1 MFIVLA
7 PVDGKRT
14 YHPKKL
20 DRGLGCLG
28 GPYTVTLATVK
39 YALAERSTAEHLPTT
54 ETLLRVRGEGKIS
67 NRRGIHA
74 RSLGESAVAR
84 VDDEV
89 SNDDLIDLPLE
100 GREFQVSSR
109 VTSGALLRWQCMGR
123 FEHAQHVR
131 TASRPDGLALAVVSE
146 APPRMLFCI

>member
-1 MFIVLA
+1 ML
-7 PVDGKRT
+7 PVTLSHHHKPVGSARIA
-14 YHPKKL
+14 
-20 DRGLGCLG
+20 RGLRA
-28 GPYTVTLATVK
+28 PDLAGAAPRTWVG
-39 YALAERSTAEHLPTT
+39 ALSRGAASDAHESTGKLEPAFQSVESEPAFQTT
-54 ETLLRVRGEGKIS
+54 
-67 NRRGIHA
+67 A
-74 RSLGESAVAR
+74 AR